1 MKRTLQKVF
10 SLLLCSAILV
20 VPAFAAGESGE
31 SAGETGPVTVCG
43 TLTWLDDGGLLLQND
58 SETSINE
65 VILHGESIICLDAV
79 TGEPIDIKSLKDGDT
94 VYAWVSPVMTM
105 SLPPHATAY
114 LILGNIPADYRVP
127 MYYEI
132 AAANVTGTD
141 SDTQMP
147 TSVELT
153 AAGGVVFTV
162 TDEATLTP
170 YLTKNVVTL
179 GDLVPGTRVLV
190 WSNSRGEAEKVLVF
204 PYEYRG
210 YISCAE
216 DGSVS
221 VSGQA
226 VEQAAKTAEDGTVLL
241 PIRAVSEALGL
252 NVSWDQEIGVTVS
265 YASTGDE
272 AAQNIF
278 VAKPDGAITGVNADG
293 SSYEVYGTCVNDGG
307 VTYLTS
313 YTLSNLLNLYL
324 VK

>member
-10 SLLLCSAILV
+10 SLLLCAAILV

-31 SAGETGPVTVCG
+31 SAGETGPVTVWG

-79 TGEPIDIKSLKDGDT
+79 TGEPMDIKSLKDGDT

-105 SLPPHATAY
+105 SLPPHAAAY

-141 SDTQMP
+141 RDTQMP

-162 TDEATLTP
+162 TDEAALTP

-190 WSNSRGEAEKVLVF
+190 WSNSRGEAERVLVF
-204 PYEYRG
+204 PYEYRA
-210 YISCAE
+210 YILLSE

-226 VEQAAKTAEDGTVLL
+226 VEQAAKTTEDGTVLL
-241 PIRAVSEALGL
+241 PIRAISEALGL
-252 NVSWDQEIGVTVS
+252 SVSWDPETGVTV
-265 YASTGDE
+265 
-272 AAQNIF
+272 AAGGSETAQTIF

-293 SSYEVYGTCVNDGG
+293 STYEVSGTCINDDG
-307 VTYLTS
+307 VTFLTD
-313 YTLSNLLNLYL
+313 YTFCNLLDLYL
-324 VK
+324 AE

>member
-10 SLLLCSAILV
+10 ALLLCAAILV

-31 SAGETGPVTVCG
+31 SADETGPVTVWG

-58 SETSINE
+58 SEMSINE

-79 TGEPIDIKSLKDGDT
+79 TWEPMDIKSLKDGDT

-190 WSNSRGEAEKVLVF
+190 WSNSRGEAERVLVF
-204 PYEYRG
+204 PYEYRA
-210 YISCAE
+210 YIFLSE
-216 DGSVS
+216 DGGVS

-226 VEQAAKTAEDGTVLL
+226 VEQAAKTTEDGTVLL
-241 PIRAVSEALGL
+241 PIRAISEALGL
-252 NVSWDQEIGVTVS
+252 SVSWDPETGVTV
-265 YASTGDE
+265 
-272 AAQNIF
+272 AAGGSETAQTIF

-293 SSYEVYGTCVNDGG
+293 STYEVSGTCINDGG
-307 VTYLTS
+307 VTFLTD
-313 YTLSNLLNLYL
+313 YTFSNLLDLYL
-324 VK
+324 AK

>member
-10 SLLLCSAILV
+10 SLLLCAAILV

-31 SAGETGPVTVCG
+31 SAGETGPVTVWG

-58 SETSINE
+58 LETSINE

-79 TGEPIDIKSLKDGDT
+79 TGDPMDIKSLKDGDT
-94 VYAWVSPVMTM
+94 VYAWVRPVMTM

-141 SDTQMP
+141 RDTQMP

-153 AAGGVVFTV
+153 AVGGVVFTV

-190 WSNSRGEAEKVLVF
+190 WSNSRGEAERVLVF
-204 PYEYRG
+204 PYEYRT
-210 YISCAE
+210 YISLSE
-216 DGSVS
+216 DGGVS

-226 VEQAAKTAEDGTVLL
+226 VEQAAKTTEDGTVLL
-241 PIRAVSEALGL
+241 PIRAISEALGL
-252 NVSWDQEIGVTVS
+252 SVSWDPETGVTV
-265 YASTGDE
+265 
-272 AAQNIF
+272 AAGGSETAQTIF
-278 VAKPDGAITGVNADG
+278 FAKPDGAITGVNADG
-293 SSYEVYGTCVNDGG
+293 STYEVSGTCINDGG
-307 VTYLTS
+307 VTFLTD
-313 YTLSNLLNLYL
+313 YTFSNLLDLYL

>member
-1 MKRTLQKVF
+1 MKRSLQKVF
-10 SLLLCSAILV
+10 SLLLCAAILV

-31 SAGETGPVTVCG
+31 SADETGPVTVWG

-79 TGEPIDIKSLKDGDT
+79 TGDPMYIKSLKDGDT

-141 SDTQMP
+141 RDTQMP

-162 TDEATLTP
+162 TDEVTLTP

-190 WSNSRGEAEKVLVF
+190 WSNSRGEAERVLVF
-204 PYEYRG
+204 PYEYRA
-210 YISCAE
+210 YISLSE
-216 DGSVS
+216 DGGVS

-241 PIRAVSEALGL
+241 PIRAISEALGL
-252 NVSWDQEIGVTVS
+252 SVSWDPETGVTV
-265 YASTGDE
+265 
-272 AAQNIF
+272 AAGGSETAQTIF

-293 SSYEVYGTCVNDGG
+293 STYEVSGTCINDGG
-307 VTYLTS
+307 VTFLTD
-313 YTLSNLLNLYL
+313 YTFSNLLDLYL

>member
-10 SLLLCSAILV
+10 SLLLCAAILV

-31 SAGETGPVTVCG
+31 SADETGPVTVWG

-141 SDTQMP
+141 RDTQMP

-162 TDEATLTP
+162 TDEVTLTP

-190 WSNSRGEAEKVLVF
+190 WSNSRGEAERVLVF
-204 PYEYRG
+204 PYEYRA
-210 YISCAE
+210 YISLSE
-216 DGSVS
+216 DGGVS

-226 VEQAAKTAEDGTVLL
+226 VEQAAKTTEDGTVLL
-241 PIRAVSEALGL
+241 PIRAISEALGL
-252 NVSWDQEIGVTVS
+252 SVSWDPETGVTV
-265 YASTGDE
+265 
-272 AAQNIF
+272 AAGGSETAQTIF

-293 SSYEVYGTCVNDGG
+293 STYEVSGTCINDDG
-307 VTYLTS
+307 VTFLTD
-313 YTLSNLLNLYL
+313 YTFCNLLDLYL

>member
-10 SLLLCSAILV
+10 SLLLCAAILV

-31 SAGETGPVTVCG
+31 SADETGPVMVWG

-79 TGEPIDIKSLKDGDT
+79 TGEPMDIKSLEDGDT

-141 SDTQMP
+141 RDTQMP

-153 AAGGVVFTV
+153 AVGGVVFTV
-162 TDEATLTP
+162 TNEATLTP

-190 WSNSRGEAEKVLVF
+190 WSNSRGEAERVLVF
-204 PYEYRG
+204 PYEYRA
-210 YISCAE
+210 YISLSE
-216 DGSVS
+216 DGGVS

-226 VEQAAKTAEDGTVLL
+226 VEQAAKTTEDGTVLL
-241 PIRAVSEALGL
+241 PIRAISEALGL
-252 NVSWDQEIGVTVS
+252 SVSWDPETGVTV
-265 YASTGDE
+265 
-272 AAQNIF
+272 AAGGSETAQTIF

-293 SSYEVYGTCVNDGG
+293 STYEVSGTCINDDG
-307 VTYLTS
+307 VTFLTD
-313 YTLSNLLNLYL
+313 YTFCNLLDLYL

>member
-10 SLLLCSAILV
+10 SLLLCAAILV

-31 SAGETGPVTVCG
+31 SADETGPVTVWG

-141 SDTQMP
+141 RDTQMP

-162 TDEATLTP
+162 TDEVTLTP

-190 WSNSRGEAEKVLVF
+190 WSNSRGEAERVLVF
-204 PYEYRG
+204 PYEYRA
-210 YISCAE
+210 YISLSE

-226 VEQAAKTAEDGTVLL
+226 VEQAAKTTEDGTVLL
-241 PIRAVSEALGL
+241 PIRAISEALGL
-252 NVSWDQEIGVTVS
+252 SVSWDPETGVTV
-265 YASTGDE
+265 
-272 AAQNIF
+272 AAGGSETAQTIF

-293 SSYEVYGTCVNDGG
+293 STYEVSGTCINDGG
-307 VTYLTS
+307 VTFLTY
-313 YTLSNLLNLYL
+313 YTFSNLLDLYL
-324 VK
+324 AK

>member
-10 SLLLCSAILV
+10 SLLLCAAILV

-31 SAGETGPVTVCG
+31 STGETGPVMVWG

-79 TGEPIDIKSLKDGDT
+79 TGDPMDIKSLEDGDT
-94 VYAWVSPVMTM
+94 VYAWVRPVMTM

-141 SDTQMP
+141 RDTQMP

-153 AAGGVVFTV
+153 AVGGGVFTV

-190 WSNSRGEAEKVLVF
+190 WSNSRGEAERVLVF
-204 PYEYRG
+204 PYEYRA
-210 YISCAE
+210 YISLSE

-226 VEQAAKTAEDGTVLL
+226 VEQAAKTTEDGTVLL
-241 PIRAVSEALGL
+241 PIRAISEALGL
-252 NVSWDQEIGVTVS
+252 SVSWDPETGVTV
-265 YASTGDE
+265 
-272 AAQNIF
+272 AAGGSETAQTIF

-293 SSYEVYGTCVNDGG
+293 STYEVSGTCINDGG
-307 VTYLTS
+307 VTFLTD
-313 YTLSNLLNLYL
+313 YTFCNLLDLYL

>member
-10 SLLLCSAILV
+10 SLLLCAAILV
-20 VPAFAAGESGE
+20 APAFAAGESGE
-31 SAGETGPVTVCG
+31 SADETGPVTVWG

-190 WSNSRGEAEKVLVF
+190 WSNSRGEAERVLVF
-204 PYEYRG
+204 PYEYRA
-210 YISCAE
+210 YISLSE
-216 DGSVS
+216 DGGVS

-226 VEQAAKTAEDGTVLL
+226 VEQAAKTTEDGTVLL
-241 PIRAVSEALGL
+241 PIRAISEALGL
-252 NVSWDQEIGVTVS
+252 SVSWDPETGVTV
-265 YASTGDE
+265 
-272 AAQNIF
+272 AAGGSETAQTIF

-293 SSYEVYGTCVNDGG
+293 STYEVSGTCINDGG
-307 VTYLTS
+307 VTFLTD
-313 YTLSNLLNLYL
+313 YTFSNLLDLYL

>member
-1 MKRTLQKVF
+1 MKRTLKKLF
-10 SLLLCSAILV
+10 SLILCAAILV
-20 VPAFAAGESGE
+20 VPTFAAGESGE
-31 SAGETGPVTVCG
+31 GTDTTGPVMVWG
-43 TLTWLDDGGLLLQND
+43 KLTWLDNGGLLLQND
-58 SETSINE
+58 SETALNE

-79 TGEPIDIKSLKDGDT
+79 TGETMDIKDLEDGDT
-94 VYAWVSPVMTM
+94 VYAWVSPVMTLSM
-105 SLPPHATAY
+105 PPQTTAY

-127 MYYEI
+127 QYYEI
-132 AAANVTGTD
+132 IAANVTESD

-153 AAGGVVFTV
+153 AAGGTVLTV

-170 YLTKNVVTL
+170 YLTKNIVTL
-179 GDLVPGTRVLV
+179 GDLVPGTRILV
-190 WSNSRGEAEKVLVF
+190 WSNSRGEAEKVMVF

-210 YISCAE
+210 YISCAG

-221 VSGQA
+221 VSGQS
-226 VEQAAKTAEDGTVLL
+226 VEQAAKTAEDGTILL

>member
-10 SLLLCSAILV
+10 SLLLCAAILV

-31 SAGETGPVTVCG
+31 SAGETGPVMVWG

-79 TGEPIDIKSLKDGDT
+79 TGDPMYIKSLKDGDT

-141 SDTQMP
+141 RDTQMP

-162 TDEATLTP
+162 TDEVTLTP

-190 WSNSRGEAEKVLVF
+190 WSNSRGEAERVLVF
-204 PYEYRG
+204 PYEYRA
-210 YISCAE
+210 YISLSE
-216 DGSVS
+216 DGGVS

-241 PIRAVSEALGL
+241 PIRAISEALGL
-252 NVSWDQEIGVTVS
+252 SVSWDPETGVTV
-265 YASTGDE
+265 
-272 AAQNIF
+272 AAGGSETAQTIF

-293 SSYEVYGTCVNDGG
+293 STYEVSGTCINDGG
-307 VTYLTS
+307 VTFLTD
-313 YTLSNLLNLYL
+313 YTFSNLLDLYL
-324 VK
+324 AK

>member
-10 SLLLCSAILV
+10 ALLLCAAILV

-31 SAGETGPVTVCG
+31 STGETGPVMVWG

-141 SDTQMP
+141 RDTQMP

-153 AAGGVVFTV
+153 AVGGGVFTV

-190 WSNSRGEAEKVLVF
+190 WSNSRGEAERVLVF
-204 PYEYRG
+204 PYEYRT
-210 YISCAE
+210 YISLSE
-216 DGSVS
+216 DGGVS

-226 VEQAAKTAEDGTVLL
+226 VEQAAKTTEDGTVLL
-241 PIRAVSEALGL
+241 PIRAISEALGL
-252 NVSWDQEIGVTVS
+252 SVSWDPETGVTV
-265 YASTGDE
+265 
-272 AAQNIF
+272 AAGGSETAQTIF

-293 SSYEVYGTCVNDGG
+293 STYEVSGTCINAGG
-307 VTYLTS
+307 VTFLTD
-313 YTLSNLLNLYL
+313 YTFCNLLDLYL

>member
-1 MKRTLQKVF
+1 M
-10 SLLLCSAILV
+10 
-20 VPAFAAGESGE
+20 
-31 SAGETGPVTVCG
+31 
-43 TLTWLDDGGLLLQND
+43 
-58 SETSINE
+58 
-65 VILHGESIICLDAV
+65 
-79 TGEPIDIKSLKDGDT
+79 DIKSLEDGDT

-190 WSNSRGEAEKVLVF
+190 WSNSRGEAERVLAF
-204 PYEYRG
+204 PYEYRA
-210 YISCAE
+210 YISLSE
-216 DGSVS
+216 DGGVS

-226 VEQAAKTAEDGTVLL
+226 VEQAAKTTEGGTVLL
-241 PIRAVSEALGL
+241 PIRAISEALGL
-252 NVSWDQEIGVTVS
+252 SVSWDPETGVTV
-265 YASTGDE
+265 
-272 AAQNIF
+272 AA
-278 VAKPDGAITGVNADG
+278 GG
-293 SSYEVYGTCVNDGG
+293 SETAQTHIRRQARRG
-307 VTYLTS
+307 
-313 YTLSNLLNLYL
+313 LSP
-324 VK
+324 V

>member
-10 SLLLCSAILV
+10 SLLLCAAILV

-31 SAGETGPVTVCG
+31 SAGETGPVMVWG

-79 TGEPIDIKSLKDGDT
+79 TGDPMYIKSLKDGDT

-141 SDTQMP
+141 RDTQMP

-162 TDEATLTP
+162 TDEVTLTP

-190 WSNSRGEAEKVLVF
+190 WSNSRGEAERVLVF
-204 PYEYRG
+204 PYEYRA
-210 YISCAE
+210 YISLSE
-216 DGSVS
+216 DGGVS

-241 PIRAVSEALGL
+241 PIRAISEALGL
-252 NVSWDQEIGVTVS
+252 SVSWDPETGVTV
-265 YASTGDE
+265 
-272 AAQNIF
+272 AAGGSETAQTIF
-278 VAKPDGAITGVNADG
+278 VAKPDGAITGVNAEG
-293 SSYEVYGTCVNDGG
+293 STYEVSGTCINDGG
-307 VTYLTS
+307 VTFLTD
-313 YTLSNLLNLYL
+313 YTFSNLLDLYL

>member
-10 SLLLCSAILV
+10 SLLLCAAILV

-31 SAGETGPVTVCG
+31 SADETGPVMVWG

-141 SDTQMP
+141 RDTQMP

-153 AAGGVVFTV
+153 AVGGVVFTV
-162 TDEATLTP
+162 TNEATLTP

-190 WSNSRGEAEKVLVF
+190 WSNSRGEAERVLVF
-204 PYEYRG
+204 PYEYRA
-210 YISCAE
+210 YISLSE
-216 DGSVS
+216 DGGVS

-226 VEQAAKTAEDGTVLL
+226 VEQAAKTTEDGTVLL
-241 PIRAVSEALGL
+241 PIRAISEALGL
-252 NVSWDQEIGVTVS
+252 SVSWDPETGVTV
-265 YASTGDE
+265 
-272 AAQNIF
+272 AAGGSETAQTIF
-278 VAKPDGAITGVNADG
+278 VAKPDGAITGVNAYG
-293 SSYEVYGTCVNDGG
+293 STYEVSGTCINDDG
-307 VTYLTS
+307 VTFLTD
-313 YTLSNLLNLYL
+313 YTFCNLLDLYL